1 MISSTIT
8 ARIAFRALSTS
19 TFDRPVP
26 SAAFRYCLGRRTY
39 IVSDCCDWLVTN
51 WENFQKFTKGVIRGD
66 LEWAFDEDD
75 RDRAEKRKHK
85 KLGMDIDRQ
94 QWERVRALWNDKF

>member
-1 MISSTIT
+1 MNEQIKQLAEQAGWGRDEIMV
-8 ARIAFRALSTS
+8 I
-19 TFDRPVP
+19 
-26 SAAFRYCLGRRTY
+26 AAFRYCLGRRTY

-51 WENFQKFTKGVIRGD
+51 WENFQKFTKDVIRGD

-94 QWERVRALWNDKF
+94 QWERVRALWSNDK